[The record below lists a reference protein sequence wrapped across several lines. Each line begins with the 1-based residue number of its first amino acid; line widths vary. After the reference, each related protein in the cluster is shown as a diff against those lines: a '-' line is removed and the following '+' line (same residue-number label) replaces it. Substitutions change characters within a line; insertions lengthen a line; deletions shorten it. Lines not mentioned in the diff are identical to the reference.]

1 VVSAR
6 TEWIALDMYERARE
20 AGVPITLEMVQ
31 ARLAELRAHRPTCRC
46 ALCAA
51 VVGRP
56 WATVPVNAVMV
67 HRIAA
72 RWQRA
77 TMARRCERC
86 GAEFIPKHSGGRF
99 CSGSCRRA
107 AYYRRY
113 RA

>member
-1 VVSAR
+1 
-6 TEWIALDMYERARE
+6 
-20 AGVPITLEMVQ
+20 
-31 ARLAELRAHRPTCRC
+31 
-46 ALCAA
+46 
-51 VVGRP
+51 
-56 WATVPVNAVMV
+56 MV

-86 GAEFIPKHSGGRF
+86 GAEFTPKHSGGRS